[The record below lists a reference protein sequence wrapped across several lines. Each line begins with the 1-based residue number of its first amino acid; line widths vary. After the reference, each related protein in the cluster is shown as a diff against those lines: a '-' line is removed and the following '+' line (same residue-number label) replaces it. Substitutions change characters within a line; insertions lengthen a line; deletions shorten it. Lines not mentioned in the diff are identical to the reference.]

1 MMTPN
6 SFRFASFTL
15 DLERLCLRGPSGEVD
30 VRRKS
35 FDVLRYLVEHPGRVG
50 SKEELIRAV
59 WPDVTVGGESLT
71 QCISEVRRALDDE
84 GQRIIRT
91 VPRRGYLIGV
101 PISANNTTEVQLPT
115 DANPTSESWS
125 PAVPLP
131 DRASI
136 AVLAL
141 ANLEH
146 DPQLEYF
153 ADGLVEDI
161 ITDLARFSELF
172 VIARNSSFQ
181 YKDKL
186 IDVREVGRALG
197 VRYVLEGSIRRSGER
212 VRVTLQL
219 IDAQTGAHCWAERY
233 DRQIDEVFQLQDQIA
248 NTVAGILAAHMSKAE
263 SERTVRKPPATWQ
276 AYDYYRRAADAYR
289 PMNIASIYKARTLIS
304 KCIAIDPNF
313 ALAYVL
319 QSMTQGSTW
328 AIPLDDDYLK
338 PGSLDAAHRSAE
350 KAVQLDPSLPQ
361 ARYQLGLCL
370 SFRAQREAA
379 VAECERAVVLNPN
392 YTDWRFIQVLV
403 LAGQYARAVDVGE
416 AHLRIDPF
424 TLPVARGWLGLAH
437 YMRRSYPEAV
447 AALREFAMQSP
458 NHPLRGWLP
467 AAYAQMGR
475 LEEARAAQADILL
488 IRPGWTRGFKRPGF
502 FPDEHIDHLLEGLRK
517 AGLPE

>member
-1 MMTPN
+1 
-6 SFRFASFTL
+6 
-15 DLERLCLRGPSGEVD
+15 VD

-35 FDVLRYLVEHPGRVG
+35 FDVLRYLVEHPGRVV

-59 WPDVTVGGESLT
+59 WPDVTVGDESLT

-84 GQRIIRT
+84 GQRIVRT

-379 VAECERAVVLNPN
+379 VAECERAVVLNSN

-403 LAGQYARAVDVGE
+403 LAGQYASCRCGRGAFANRPFHAAGGARLAGARALYAAKLPRSGCC
-416 AHLRIDPF
+416 APRICHAVAEP
-424 TLPVARGWLGLAH
+424 PPARVVARSLRSNGKTRRGSGSTSRHFADTSGLDARFQKARLLS
-437 YMRRSYPEAV
+437 RR
-447 AALREFAMQSP
+447 
-458 NHPLRGWLP
+458 
-467 AAYAQMGR
+467 AYR
-475 LEEARAAQADILL
+475 SS
-488 IRPGWTRGFKRPGF
+488 T
-502 FPDEHIDHLLEGLRK
+502 
-517 AGLPE
+517 